1 MKHLIVV
8 ALVAWLV
15 FTGSAIGDED
25 VSAAGQLSAREA
37 VHQGNQQLM
46 EGNAPAALEAYG
58 HAQGL
63 RPDALEI
70 PFVQGLGHYALKE
83 YDEAKAAFE
92 KAATSKDRARA
103 DDALYSVGTCYHA
116 EALES
121 MDDPQLAIQKLE
133 NALQRYQS
141 VLASQ
146 PEHEAARDATVKA
159 ASLRRQIRQ
168 MLEQQQQQQEKSEC
182 DNPQEGDEKQEDQ
195 QENQSSEQKD
205 EQQQD
210 EQQQQ
215 QQENDES
222 EEQQQSEQE
231 AGQQDKQQEEE
242 MQQADAGEQDEEQ
255 QEQQMSEAQQQE
267 DASREQAQRRLRELM
282 QAMRERQKHRRATP
296 QPHRVTPVDKDW

>member
-1 MKHLIVV
+1 MKHLIFVT
-8 ALVAWLV
+8 AAAGLV
-15 FTGSAIGDED
+15 FAGFAMAEED
-25 VSAAGQLSAREA
+25 VGAAGQLSAREA
-37 VHQGNQQLM
+37 VREGNQQLL
-46 EGNAPAALEAYG
+46 EGNAPAALDAYR
-58 HAQGL
+58 HAHDL
-63 RPDALEI
+63 RPDVLEI

-92 KAATSKDRARA
+92 KAATSKNRALA

-121 MDDPQLAIQKLE
+121 TADPELAIQKLE

-168 MLEQQQQQQEKSEC
+168 MLEQQQQQQKSEC
-182 DNPQEGDEKQEDQ
+182 DNPKEGDEKQEDQ
-195 QENQSSEQKD
+195 QENQSSQQNDEQK
-205 EQQQD
+205 QD
-210 EQQQQ
+210 DQQQQ
-215 QQENDES
+215 QQQSDES
-222 EEQQQSEQE
+222 EEQQQNQQE

-255 QEQQMSEAQQQE
+255 QDQQMSEAQQQE
-267 DASREQAQRRLRELM
+267 DASQEQAQRRLRELM
-282 QAMRERQKHRRATP
+282 QAMREREKQRRATP